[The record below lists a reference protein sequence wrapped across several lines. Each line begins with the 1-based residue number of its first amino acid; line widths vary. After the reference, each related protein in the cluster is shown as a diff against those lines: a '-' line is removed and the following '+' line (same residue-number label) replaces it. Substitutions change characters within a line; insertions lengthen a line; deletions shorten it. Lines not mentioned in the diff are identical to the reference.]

1 MIKRLA
7 FTVSLVVPLL
17 LSGCLSQVQTKDN
30 QQAEVNLKGIDV
42 SKYQG
47 DIDFTKIK
55 AAGISYVFVR
65 ASEGNTYQ
73 DANFKTNFNNAK
85 AAGLTVSAYHFYE
98 SNDAPDTQL
107 KNFTNIVTLSP
118 GDLPPVVDIEKLHM
132 QDDDDLMKNLMT
144 YLTGLETHYGVKPI
158 IYTGLNFANQ
168 YVTQFSEYPLW
179 LAEYEVSSPTVPS
192 GWKDWTFWQYSQAG
206 SVDGIVGD
214 VDVDK
219 FNGDLMSFSK
229 LLIKQP

>member
-1 MIKRLA
+1 MIQRLA
-7 FTVSLVVPLL
+7 LSISFLLPLL
-17 LSGCLSQVQTKDN
+17 ITGCLFQGPIKDT
-30 QQAEVNLKGIDV
+30 QPAQANIQGIDV

-47 DIDFTKIK
+47 EIDFTKIK
-55 AAGISYVFVR
+55 TAGISYVFVR

-73 DANFKTNFNNAK
+73 DVNFKVNFNNAK

-107 KNFTNIVTLSP
+107 KNFTKMVTLSP
-118 GDLPPVVDIEKLHM
+118 GDLQPVVDIEKLHM
-132 QDDDDLMKNLMT
+132 QDDTNLMKNLMT

-206 SVDGIVGD
+206 TVDGIEGN

-219 FNGDLMSFSK
+219 FNGDLISFSK
-229 LLIKQP
+229 LLIKKP